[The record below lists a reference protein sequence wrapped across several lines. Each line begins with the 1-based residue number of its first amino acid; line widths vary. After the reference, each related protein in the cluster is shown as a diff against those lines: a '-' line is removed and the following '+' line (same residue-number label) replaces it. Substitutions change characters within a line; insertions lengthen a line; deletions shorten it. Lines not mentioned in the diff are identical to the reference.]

1 MLPGCLVL
9 TFFSSGGEKCSWC
22 PLLPLPKQVV
32 TTDNQSHHRGAF
44 PTSSTPGH
52 QGGVRH
58 HADTGGRTVRQQ
70 HHPEVTHSL
79 SYHCGLLNLTAITM
93 TVCCLFLSLCLLQCP
108 KGKQESQH
116 EEREQGLL
124 LQGTDH
130 WTGVTG
136 GKVPFTP
143 LVYLLMVLMSTSHFD
158 FSSVLQELKRKK
170 GIKEEVQLTS
180 KQKEMMQN
188 QLEKEAA
195 IRKRLQGVWNNVITV
210 TIK

>member
-9 TFFSSGGEKCSWC
+9 TLFSSGGEKCSWC

-79 SYHCGLLNLTAITM
+79 FYHCGLLNLTAITM
-93 TVCCLFLSLCLLQCP
+93 TVCCLFFYICHYVCCSAQ
-108 KGKQESQH
+108 KESKKANMK
-116 EEREQGLL
+116 RENKAYSYKEQIIELE
-124 LQGTDH
+124 
-130 WTGVTG
+130 
-136 GKVPFTP
+136 
-143 LVYLLMVLMSTSHFD
+143 
-158 FSSVLQELKRKK
+158 LQEVKCPLHH
-170 GIKEEVQLTS
+170 
-180 KQKEMMQN
+180 
-188 QLEKEAA
+188 
-195 IRKRLQGVWNNVITV
+195 
-210 TIK
+210 